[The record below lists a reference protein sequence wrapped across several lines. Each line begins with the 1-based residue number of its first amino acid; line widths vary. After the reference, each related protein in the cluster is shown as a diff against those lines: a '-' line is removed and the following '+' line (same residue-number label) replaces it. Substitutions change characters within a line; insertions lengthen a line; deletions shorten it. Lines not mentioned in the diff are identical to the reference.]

1 MVKISIYWYMY
12 SLDDHDKLHWLA
24 YQTSQFTLGWLLR
37 YVGLFLLI
45 ACAWNAYTWPFDFR
59 SQLSTPWAETSSR
72 TKSYYRKQTY
82 EIVKELVE
90 LIAPQQSTVIL
101 TEILQKHF
109 SSDSDCDDY
118 FISMVASYQEAGSP
132 FLKQ

>member
-1 MVKISIYWYMY
+1 MTI
-12 SLDDHDKLHWLA
+12 
-24 YQTSQFTLGWLLR
+24 
-37 YVGLFLLI
+37 
-45 ACAWNAYTWPFDFR
+45 FDFR